1 MTPHR
6 RTILKAAAALGV
18 LHFTG
23 PLQFAHA
30 AATKI
35 KPDDSSALI
44 VVDVQN
50 CFVTGGTLPVKGGE
64 EVVPVITAM
73 VAAYTRGR
81 GFDLGVPSDDL
92 AAVITTAS
100 ARMVANPEQ
109 LPTRVGSVEIRAG
122 FQGFSL
128 AETFVLNRY
137 RKRAL

>member
-1 MTPHR
+1 MAVDGQDVADFLGQGTD
-6 RTILKAAAALGV
+6 TALV
-18 LHFTG
+18 
-23 PLQFAHA
+23 
-30 AATKI
+30 
-35 KPDDSSALI
+35 ALA
-44 VVDVQN
+44 
-50 CFVTGGTLPVKGGE
+50 G

-73 VAAYTRGR
+73 VSAYTRGR
-81 GFDLGVPSDDL
+81 GFDLGEPNDDL

-109 LPTRVGSVEIRAG
+109 LPTRVGAVEIRAG

>member
-1 MTPHR
+1 MAVAGQDVADFLGQGSDT
-6 RTILKAAAALGV
+6 ALV
-18 LHFTG
+18 
-23 PLQFAHA
+23 
-30 AATKI
+30 
-35 KPDDSSALI
+35 ALA
-44 VVDVQN
+44 
-50 CFVTGGTLPVKGGE
+50 E

>member
-1 MTPHR
+1 MPTGQDVADFLGQG
-6 RTILKAAAALGV
+6 TDTTLVALAG
-18 LHFTG
+18 
-23 PLQFAHA
+23 
-30 AATKI
+30 
-35 KPDDSSALI
+35 
-44 VVDVQN
+44 
-50 CFVTGGTLPVKGGE
+50 

-73 VAAYTRGR
+73 VRAYTRGR
-81 GFDLGVPSDDL
+81 GFTSSEPNDEL

-137 RKRAL
+137 RRTAL

>member
-1 MTPHR
+1 MAVAGQDVADFLGQGSDT
-6 RTILKAAAALGV
+6 ALV
-18 LHFTG
+18 AV
-23 PLQFAHA
+23 P
-30 AATKI
+30 
-35 KPDDSSALI
+35 
-44 VVDVQN
+44 
-50 CFVTGGTLPVKGGE
+50 E

-81 GFDLGVPSDDL
+81 GFDLGVPNDEL
-92 AAVITTAS
+92 TAVITTAS

>member
-1 MTPHR
+1 MAVDGQDVADFLGQGTD
-6 RTILKAAAALGV
+6 TALV
-18 LHFTG
+18 
-23 PLQFAHA
+23 
-30 AATKI
+30 
-35 KPDDSSALI
+35 ALA
-44 VVDVQN
+44 
-50 CFVTGGTLPVKGGE
+50 G

-73 VAAYTRGR
+73 VSAYTRGR
-81 GFDLGVPSDDL
+81 GFDLGEPSDDL